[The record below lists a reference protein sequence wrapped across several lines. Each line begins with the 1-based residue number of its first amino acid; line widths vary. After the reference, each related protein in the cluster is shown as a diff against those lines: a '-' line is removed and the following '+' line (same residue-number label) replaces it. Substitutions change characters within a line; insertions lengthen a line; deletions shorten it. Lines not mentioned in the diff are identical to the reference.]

1 MLQQTRSIE
10 ANDIKVKLNR
20 TNRKTQ
26 KYKSKKQDNDRNQGE
41 TIKN

>member
-20 TNRKTQ
+20 TNRKT
-26 KYKSKKQDNDRNQGE
+26 
-41 TIKN
+41 